1 MVSNHFHVKVDDFS
15 LIYIFS
21 VHYNPKIPL
30 DNTVLRRRLLEEN
43 REKLKGFIEGP
54 VISGNNIYSTKAP
67 LTESFEI
74 EAGEQRI
81 NIKQVKVLDVK
92 QNPNLLLSFLN
103 NGLRNVM
110 RGLDY
115 MEIGRSGKYF
125 NTKDK
130 VNIDNLM
137 MFSGYRSNFVLLEN
151 GYYLRVDSAKK
162 IVRNQ
167 SVL

>member
-92 QNPNLLLSFLN
+92 QNPNLLLSFLPMF
-103 NGLRNVM
+103 GLS
-110 RGLDY
+110 LDLA
-115 MEIGRSGKYF
+115 I
-125 NTKDK
+125 
-130 VNIDNLM
+130 L
-137 MFSGYRSNFVLLEN
+137 VLLFPSN
-151 GYYLRVDSAKK
+151 AMRRGWVPVHSQLYNWWTPKSNV
-162 IVRNQ
+162 
-167 SVL
+167 